1 MLASPH
7 PGERSCRRRPGLLNG
22 HKRQGAY
29 TDSVTKISQVCE
41 TNQGKP
47 SVSICDAAPEG
58 EAVAWN
64 NKEWPEGR
72 ASLSLRNNENRQSL
86 THWIRRCVRHHDA
99 GQVALKRQKT
109 APKGGHCLT
118 AVIYPS
124 TLNKFRPV
132 SWKFCAAI
140 IC

>member
-1 MLASPH
+1 MPTWFPVRVRV
-7 PGERSCRRRPGLLNG
+7 PGGVRRNSEINP
-22 HKRQGAY
+22 
-29 TDSVTKISQVCE
+29 QVCE
-41 TNQGKP
+41 TNQGEP

-72 ASLSLRNNENRQSL
+72 ARLRLRNNENRQSI

-118 AVIYPS
+118 ALIYPS

>member
-1 MLASPH
+1 MLAEPH
-7 PGERSCRRRPGLLNG
+7 RGSDHVGADLVLRNG
-22 HKRQGAY
+22 YEPQGAY
-29 TDSVTKISQVCE
+29 THLVTKIFPVCE
-41 TNQGKP
+41 TNQGEP
-47 SVSICDAAPEG
+47 SVSICDAATEG
-58 EAVAWN
+58 EAVAQN
-64 NKEWPEGR
+64 NKKWPEGR
-72 ASLSLRNNENRQSL
+72 ASLRNNENRQSL

-118 AVIYPS
+118 ALIYPS